1 MSVLHTVDYDAWE
14 EVRQT
19 LAPEV
24 EPDLAANRE
33 YWARYDGAVAE
44 VSNKVNDTYLK
55 ANGQDDGVKS
65 YDRMVDLIVAY
76 YLKVIIRR
84 QEFATMQSIGLM
96 VGGVATD
103 VRFSLKHFQCHGK
116 FMVRGA

>member
-1 MSVLHTVDYDAWE
+1 M
-14 EVRQT
+14 
-19 LAPEV
+19 
-24 EPDLAANRE
+24 
-33 YWARYDGAVAE
+33 
-44 VSNKVNDTYLK
+44 NDTYLK

-103 VRFSLKHFQCHGK
+103 VRFSLKQITRKSGIGMMRRRNGDVSCQSEIRR
-116 FMVRGA
+116 RGIGRKRKIRI